1 MRVLGI
7 VILTLIISFLLF
19 IASVYIT
26 FKYILTPERIKNYLE
41 SYIEQKID
49 EQIEEYKIKI
59 KDKIYSLT
67 PDDNQADLS
76 NLNKEAVSKKIK
88 EFVNIKDM
96 KIFDNINDLNYV
108 SSQIFNNIKIKTE
121 ILKYKMTEI
130 FSNKNIKEGKNV

>member
-1 MRVLGI
+1 M
-7 VILTLIISFLLF
+7 
-19 IASVYIT
+19 
-26 FKYILTPERIKNYLE
+26 
-41 SYIEQKID
+41 
-49 EQIEEYKIKI
+49 
-59 KDKIYSLT
+59 
-67 PDDNQADLS
+67 S